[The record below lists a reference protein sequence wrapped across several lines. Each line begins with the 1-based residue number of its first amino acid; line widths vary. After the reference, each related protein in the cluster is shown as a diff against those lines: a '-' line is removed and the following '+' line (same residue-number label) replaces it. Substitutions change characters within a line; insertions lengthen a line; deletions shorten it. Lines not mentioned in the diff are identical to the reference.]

1 MPYLSSPPPQR
12 KALFDKGPVGRH
24 SGWQLLLLALW
35 LWACSLPAQ
44 AGPWLINNRPTASAR
59 EAVEILA
66 DAASEGLE
74 PEDYSATALAQAV
87 AAATHGGALNE
98 ATARQ
103 LEDALSAALQRYLID
118 LHAGRV
124 DPRAVHQD
132 YSLPA
137 PSRSDPAQLLQQA
150 LAAPSLQ
157 AGMRA
162 AAPQLPQYA
171 RLRSALAQYRA
182 LGAHPAWAAPLPPL
196 PAPAA
201 ATATK
206 TAGKAAAKVA
216 SHKASRP
223 PKLELGQ
230 EWAGL
235 PLLVQRLVALGDLP
249 PDTPAPARYDESV
262 QNGVKSFQERH
273 ALEPD
278 GVIGQG
284 TLEALNVPPAA
295 RAQQI
300 ALAMERLRWTPLL
313 RGPRMIAVNV
323 PEFMLRAYEQQG
335 GQTVLRLAMKVII
348 GKALNTRTPL
358 FDEDMRFIEFSPYW
372 NIPPSIARNET
383 IPRLRRDPGYF
394 EREGLEFVDAQGRVH
409 TTLSAAHL
417 DAVQHGQMRIRQR
430 PGPRNALGDIKFI
443 FPNNSNI
450 YLHHTPAPQLFAR
463 PRRDFSHGCIRI
475 EDPVALARFV
485 LQNDPAW
492 PEERIRETMAAGKSS
507 TIRLAEPIPVVIA
520 YITTAIKQGKVYFFA
535 DLYGHDRLLAQAL
548 RAQTEQ
554 RRAAPLPVPRIASP
568 LAP

>member
-1 MPYLSSPPPQR
+1 MHCPSSQFSDSSRR
-12 KALFDKGPVGRH
+12 KSLFCKGPVSRHDGRH
-24 SGWQLLLLALW
+24 GGWQFALLALW
-35 LWACSLPAQ
+35 LWACSLPTQ
-44 AGPWLINNRPTASAR
+44 AAPWLTEGRPTARAH

-74 PEDYSATALAQAV
+74 PEDYSATALAQAIST
-87 AAATHGGALNE
+87 AAQGAVLHE

-103 LEDALSAALQRYLID
+103 LEDALSAALQRYLSD
-118 LHAGRV
+118 LHSGRV

-137 PSRSDPAQLLQQA
+137 PTRTDPAQLLQQA
-150 LAAPSLQ
+150 LACPQPARR
-157 AGMRA
+157 RA
-162 AAPQLPQYA
+162 RRGTASLPQYA
-171 RLRSALAQYRA
+171 QLRSALAQYRA

-196 PAPAA
+196 PAPA
-201 ATATK
+201 TSTPSK
-206 TAGKAAAKVA
+206 TAAKAAAR
-216 SHKASRP
+216 KASRN

-249 PDTPAPARYDESV
+249 PDTAVPARYDESV
-262 QNGVKSFQERH
+262 QNGIKLFQERH

-278 GVIGQG
+278 GVIGQA
-284 TLEALNVPPAA
+284 TLAALDVPPAA

-300 ALAMERLRWTPLL
+300 ALTMERLRWTPLL
-313 RGPRMIAVNV
+313 RGPRMIVINV
-323 PEFMLRAYEQQG
+323 PEFMLRAYEQQNDRI
-335 GQTVLRLAMKVII
+335 VLRLRMKVIV
-348 GKALNTRTPL
+348 GKALDTRTPL

-372 NIPPSIARNET
+372 NIPPSIARSET

-394 EREGLEFVDAQGRVH
+394 AREGFEFVDAQGRVH
-409 TTLSAAHL
+409 TALAPAYL
-417 DAVQHGQMRIRQR
+417 DAVLRGQMRIRQR

-450 YLHHTPAPQLFAR
+450 YLHHTPATQLFAR
-463 PRRDFSHGCIRI
+463 PRRDFSHGCIRV

-492 PEERIRETMAAGKSS
+492 PEERIREAMAVGKSS

-520 YITTAIKQGKVYFFA
+520 YITTVVQQGRVYFFA

-554 RRAAPLPVPRIASP
+554 RRAAPLPVPHIAP
-568 LAP
+568 

>member
-1 MPYLSSPPPQR
+1 M
-12 KALFDKGPVGRH
+12 FDKGPVGRH
-24 SGWQLLLLALW
+24 GGWQLALLALW

-44 AGPWLINNRPTASAR
+44 AGPWLINNRPTARAH

-74 PEDYSATALAQAV
+74 PEDYGAGALAQAV
-87 AAATHGGALNE
+87 AAATHGAALNK
-98 ATARQ
+98 ATAQQ
-103 LEDALSAALQRYLID
+103 LENALSTALQRFLSD
-118 LHAGRV
+118 LHSGRV

-137 PSRSDPAQLLQQA
+137 PTRTDPAQLLQQA
-150 LAAPSLQ
+150 LAAPTLH
-157 AGMRA
+157 AGVRA

-171 RLRSALAQYRA
+171 QLRSALAQYRA

-196 PAPAA
+196 LAPAA
-201 ATATK
+201 ASAPK
-206 TAGKAAAKVA
+206 TAAKVTA
-216 SHKASRP
+216 RKASRN
-223 PKLELGQ
+223 PKLDLGQ
-230 EWAGL
+230 EWVGL

-249 PDTPAPARYDESV
+249 PDTPVPARYDESV
-262 QNGVKSFQERH
+262 QNGVKAFQERH
-273 ALEPD
+273 ALDPD
-278 GVIGQG
+278 GVIGQA
-284 TLEALNVPPAA
+284 TLEALSVPPAA

-313 RGPRMIAVNV
+313 RGPRMIVINV
-323 PEFMLRAYEQQG
+323 PEFMLRAYEQQDG
-335 GQTVLRLAMKVII
+335 RIVLRLAMKVIV

-372 NIPPSIARNET
+372 NIPPSIARSET
-383 IPRLRRDPGYF
+383 IPRLRRDPSYF
-394 EREGLEFVDAQGRVH
+394 EREGLEFVDSQGGVH
-409 TTLSAAHL
+409 TTLSPAHL
-417 DAVQHGQMRIRQR
+417 DAVLRGQMRIRQR

-450 YLHHTPAPQLFAR
+450 YLHHTPATQLFAR
-463 PRRDFSHGCIRI
+463 PRRDFSHGCIRV

-492 PEERIRETMAAGKSS
+492 PEERIREAMAAGKSS

-520 YITTAIKQGKVYFFA
+520 YITTVIKQGKVHFFA

-548 RAQTEQ
+548 REQAEQ
-554 RRAAPLPVPRIASP
+554 RRAAPLPVPVPRIAP
-568 LAP
+568 

>member
-1 MPYLSSPPPQR
+1 MPHLSSPPPQR

-24 SGWQLLLLALW
+24 GGWQLALLALW

-44 AGPWLINNRPTASAR
+44 AGPWLINNRPTARAH

-74 PEDYSATALAQAV
+74 PEDYGAGALAQAV
-87 AAATHGGALNE
+87 AAATHGAALNK
-98 ATARQ
+98 ATAQQ
-103 LEDALSAALQRYLID
+103 LENALSTALQRFLSD
-118 LHAGRV
+118 LHSGRV

-137 PSRSDPAQLLQQA
+137 PTRTDPAQLLQQA
-150 LAAPSLQ
+150 LAAPTLH
-157 AGMRA
+157 AGVRA

-171 RLRSALAQYRA
+171 QLRSALAQYRA

-196 PAPAA
+196 LAPAA
-201 ATATK
+201 ASAPK
-206 TAGKAAAKVA
+206 TAAKVTA
-216 SHKASRP
+216 RKASRN
-223 PKLELGQ
+223 PKLDLGQ
-230 EWAGL
+230 EWVGL

-249 PDTPAPARYDESV
+249 PDTPVPARYDESV
-262 QNGVKSFQERH
+262 QNGVKAFQERH
-273 ALEPD
+273 ALDPD
-278 GVIGQG
+278 GVIGQA
-284 TLEALNVPPAA
+284 TLEALSVPPAA

-313 RGPRMIAVNV
+313 RGPRMIVINV
-323 PEFMLRAYEQQG
+323 PEFMLRAYEQQDG
-335 GQTVLRLAMKVII
+335 RIVLRLAMKVIV

-372 NIPPSIARNET
+372 NIPPSIARSET
-383 IPRLRRDPGYF
+383 IPRLRRDPSYF
-394 EREGLEFVDAQGRVH
+394 EREGLEFVDSQGGVH
-409 TTLSAAHL
+409 TTLSPAHL
-417 DAVQHGQMRIRQR
+417 DAVLRGQMRIRQR

-450 YLHHTPAPQLFAR
+450 YLHHTPATQLFAR
-463 PRRDFSHGCIRI
+463 PRRDFSHGCIRV

-492 PEERIRETMAAGKSS
+492 PEERIREAMAAGKSS

-520 YITTAIKQGKVYFFA
+520 YITTVIKQGKVHFFA

-548 RAQTEQ
+548 REQAEQ
-554 RRAAPLPVPRIASP
+554 RRAAPLPVPVPRIAP
-568 LAP
+568 